1 METNKR
7 KALGKGLE
15 QLFSNESLYV
25 EPTPFNE
32 PTKKIEEIVEN
43 ATKEDIVEVNVSELR
58 SNPYQPRQTFDQEK
72 LVELSNSIKEFGV
85 LEPIII
91 KKSIKGYEIVAGERR
106 KKACELVGIEKIPAI
121 IKDFTDEEMMQIAL
135 LENIQRENLTAI
147 EEAEAIANLLKVLN
161 ITQDELGK
169 RIGKS
174 RSYITNLLGL
184 LNLPEEVKTDILNG
198 FISMGHAKILSKLED
213 ENLVKELAKRI
224 KEEHISVRE
233 LESIVS
239 NPDYKRKNPIVKI
252 KEENKFGFV
261 EETMTDRIGNRV
273 RIKNKKI
280 IIPFNSEKDLE
291 RILEILKIE
300 VNID

>member
-25 EPTPFNE
+25 EPTTFIE
-32 PTKKIEEIVEN
+32 PTKKLEEIVEM
-43 ATKEDIVEVNVSELR
+43 TPKEDIVEVNVNELR

-252 KEENKFGFV
+252 KEENK
-261 EETMTDRIGNRV
+261 
-273 RIKNKKI
+273 
-280 IIPFNSEKDLE
+280 
-291 RILEILKIE
+291 
-300 VNID
+300 